1 MRFDRVWEI
10 AKKDMSSV
18 RKYRYVLYG
27 VIALPLIVGV
37 ILPFVTVYP
46 MLTADFSG
54 GSPPPFVTPGM
65 DPRQAAVIA
74 MTNMSVIFFMI
85 LPAFVPSVIASYTF
99 VGEKI
104 NKQLEPLL
112 ATPTTD
118 TELLIGKGLG
128 ALVPAMAVTLVS
140 FVGMTI
146 IIDVLTFPLFD
157 YLLMPSLFAAIVLLV
172 YCPLVALLSTS
183 VSVFVSSKVSDM
195 RAAMQ
200 LGPVAIVPILG
211 FYFMFLSGLVT
222 LDWPTYL
229 AFALFMA
236 AASLGTFALSKATF
250 RREEILTKWK

>member
-10 AKKDMSSV
+10 AKKDMASV

-27 VIALPLIVGV
+27 IVGLPLLFAIV
-37 ILPFVTVYP
+37 IPFATIYP
-46 MLTADFSG
+46 MLTGDISG
-54 GSPPPFVTPGM
+54 SLPPFIPGGM
-65 DPRQAAVIA
+65 DVRQALVLG
-74 MTNMSVIFFMI
+74 MTNMAVIMFMI

-118 TELLIGKGLG
+118 TELLVGKGLG
-128 ALVPAMAVTLVS
+128 ALVPAIAVTFAS
-140 FVGMTI
+140 FVGMTLVVDI
-146 IIDVLTFPLFD
+146 LTFPLFG
-157 YLLMPSLFAAIVLLV
+157 YLLLPNLLSVVVLFI

-183 VSVFVSSKVSDM
+183 FCIFISSKVSDM

-211 FYFMFLSGLVT
+211 FYFLFLSGLLT
-222 LDWPTYL
+222 LDWLTLL
-229 AFALFMA
+229 AFALILA
-236 AASLGTFALSKATF
+236 AASIGLFALSKATF